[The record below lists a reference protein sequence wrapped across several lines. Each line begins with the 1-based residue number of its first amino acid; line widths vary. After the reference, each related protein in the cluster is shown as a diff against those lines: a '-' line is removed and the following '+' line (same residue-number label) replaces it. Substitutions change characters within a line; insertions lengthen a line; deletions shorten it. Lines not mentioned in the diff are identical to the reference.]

1 MASYGVDNWNRN
13 WKGGDKQSVVKKS
26 FSSYYKKNENGTFS
40 KVGSL
45 NGGDPVIYIDSQTKD
60 HKKSAI
66 QFPNNDEIYYI
77 NIDSLVK
84 PITNNR
90 TNLPLNPSS
99 FGLQGKTYPSV
110 TSYYNA
116 VVAALNDRS
125 DIDGELFDYLHQL
138 LDYAKVGSH
147 DYAGIKMDG
156 FPWGELI
163 KDFGEV
169 LGPIVCIK
177 NRRGIMNSIIPTSE
191 LSSAQI
197 YIPSFAEPIYDYKI
211 ISGKSEHLIS
221 AKSARPVTNQI
232 KPQFVIPVVQ
242 GKLSQILLMSD
253 AYKLLSILANYSI
266 KQGPFYGWQL
276 LQNTSELTAGCI
288 SDMETYYAP
297 RNKKSSDIV
306 HNYEIWKPFL
316 KKYFS
321 GRKGT
326 TYGQLRYKCEQLI
339 ESKTKTGTL
348 NINLKEIFKVYLNE
362 SRVIFVKTN
371 INSNTGV
378 PSFAASSGGGSTI
391 VKRLYLRSSNS
402 SPTRQGDKMGFQIG

>member
-1 MASYGVDNWNRN
+1 MASYGSDNWNRN
-13 WKGGDKQSVVKKS
+13 WRGSDKQSVVKKS
-26 FSSYYKKNENGTFS
+26 FSSYYKKNKNGTFS

-45 NGGDPVIYIDSQTKD
+45 NEGVPIVYINSQTKD
-60 HKKSAI
+60 HTRAAI
-66 QFPNNDEIYYI
+66 RLSSDEEIYYI
-77 NIDSLVK
+77 NIDNLVK
-84 PITNNR
+84 PITNAR
-90 TNLPLNPSS
+90 TNLPLSPSS
-99 FGLQGKTYPSV
+99 FGLQGQTYPSV

-116 VVAALNDRS
+116 VVAALNGRS

-138 LDYAKVGSH
+138 LDYAKVGSQ

-191 LSSAQI
+191 LSSAKI
-197 YIPSFAEPIYDYKI
+197 FIPSSGEPIYDYKI

-221 AKSARPVTNQI
+221 AKSARAVTNQI
-232 KPQFVIPVVQ
+232 KPQYVIPVVQ
-242 GKLSQILLMSD
+242 GNLSQTLLMSD
-253 AYKLLSILANYSI
+253 AYKLLSILAKYSI

-276 LQNTSELTAGCI
+276 LQNTTDLTSDAI
-288 SDMETYYAP
+288 DDMEKNYAP
-297 RNKKSSDIV
+297 RNKKSIDIISD
-306 HNYEIWKPFL
+306 YESWKPFL

-321 GRKGT
+321 GRKRIS
-326 TYGQLRYKCEQLI
+326 YGQVRYKCEQLI
-339 ESKTKTGTL
+339 ETKTKTGTL

-362 SRVIFVKTN
+362 SRVIYVKTN

-378 PSFAASSGGGSTI
+378 PSFIASAGGGSTLTN
-391 VKRLYLRSSNS
+391 RLYLRSSNS
-402 SPTRQGDKMGFQIG
+402 SPTRLGDKIGFQIS

>member
-1 MASYGVDNWNRN
+1 MASYGIDNWNRN
-13 WKGGDKQSVVKKS
+13 WKGSNKQSVVKKS
-26 FSSYYKKNENGTFS
+26 FSSYYKKNKNGIFS

-45 NGGDPVIYIDSQTKD
+45 NEGTPINYIDSQTKE
-60 HKKSAI
+60 HTKSAI

-77 NIDSLVK
+77 NIDNLVK

-99 FGLQGKTYPSV
+99 FGLQGKTYSSV

-116 VVAALNDRS
+116 VVEALNDRE

-138 LDYAKVGSH
+138 LNYAKVGSH

-156 FPWGELI
+156 FPWGELV

-169 LGPIVCIK
+169 LGPIICVK
-177 NRRGIMNSIIPTSE
+177 NRRGILNSIVPTSE

-197 YIPSFAEPIYDYKI
+197 YIPAFGEPIYDYKI

-221 AKSARPVTNQI
+221 AKSARSVTNQI
-232 KPQFVIPVVQ
+232 KPQYVIPVVQ
-242 GKLSQILLMSD
+242 GKLTQILLMSD
-253 AYKLLSILANYSI
+253 AYKLLSILANYSV

-276 LQNTSELTAGCI
+276 LQNTSELTAECI
-288 SDMETYYAP
+288 GDIETNYSP
-297 RNKKSSDIV
+297 RNKKSTDIIS
-306 HNYEIWKPFL
+306 NYEIWKPFL

-321 GRKGT
+321 GRKRI
-326 TYGQLRYKCEQLI
+326 TYGQLRHKCEQLI
-339 ESKTKTGTL
+339 ENKSKIGPL

-362 SRVIFVKTN
+362 SRVIYVKTG
-371 INSNTGV
+371 INFNTGV
-378 PSFAASSGGGSTI
+378 PSFTASAGGGSTLI
-391 VKRLYLRSSNS
+391 RRLYLRSSNS
-402 SPTRQGDKMGFQIG
+402 SPTRLGDKIGFQIG